1 MDSSCFY
8 NIRFVSAASNQR
20 MVIILAG
27 TEFEIVA
34 AGVAIIFLLCAAF
47 QDVKTREVDDRIWIL
62 MLALGIPFVGI
73 RLFLYGDDTSRVA
86 LMALSIIAGL
96 ILALIILFSGL
107 QGGADA
113 KALFCTSLISPL
125 PLMLSDTLPDKLI
138 PFSVTLF
145 MNSLLLLVP
154 LPFVIFL
161 YNLIHSEK
169 FSSPPTG
176 SWGSHLLALFFG
188 YPAALETIKKKHP
201 WHYDFIEHRNDEG
214 WRFNF
219 RVTLGEP
226 EEDLLRRKET
236 LNLAE
241 KDGRTFLWI
250 QPSIPFLIPFL
261 IAFIISFLWGNLYFI
276 FLRFSFIY

>member
-1 MDSSCFY
+1 MERSCFY

-34 AGVAIIFLLCAAF
+34 AGVAIVFLLFAAF
-47 QDVKTREVDDRIWIL
+47 QDIKTREVDDLIWIL
-62 MLALGIPFVGI
+62 MLVLGIPFVGI
-73 RLFLYGDDTSRVA
+73 RLLLYGDDTSRVA

-113 KALFCTSLISPL
+113 KALFCTSLICPL
-125 PLMLSDTLPDKLI
+125 PLTLSDNLPDKLI

-154 LPFVIFL
+154 FPFVIFL

-169 FSSPPTG
+169 SSSSTTG
-176 SWGSHLLALFFG
+176 SWGSHFLARFFG

-201 WHYDFIEHRNDEG
+201 WHYDFIEHRIDGG
-214 WRFNF
+214 WRFHF

-226 EEDLLRRKET
+226 EEDLLRRKTT
-236 LNLAE
+236 LKVAE
-241 KDGRTFLWI
+241 KDGRSFLWI
-250 QPSIPFLIPFL
+250 QPSIPFLVPFL
-261 IAFIISFLWGNLYFI
+261 VAFFISFFLGNLYFI
-276 FLRFSFIY
+276 FLRFFFGY

>member
-1 MDSSCFY
+1 
-8 NIRFVSAASNQR
+8 

-34 AGVAIIFLLCAAF
+34 AGVAVIFLLFAAF
-47 QDVKTREVDDRIWIL
+47 QDIKTREVDDLIWIL
-62 MLALGIPFVGI
+62 MLVFGIPFVGI
-73 RLFLYGDDTSRVA
+73 RLLLYGDDTSRVA

-113 KALFCTSLISPL
+113 KALFCTSLICPL
-125 PLMLSDTLPDKLI
+125 PLTLSDNLPDKLI

-154 LPFVIFL
+154 FPFVIFL

-169 FSSPPTG
+169 PSSSTTG
-176 SWGSHLLALFFG
+176 SWGSHFLARFFG

-201 WHYDFIEHRNDEG
+201 WHYDFIEHRIDEG

-226 EEDLLRRKET
+226 EEDLLRRKKT
-236 LNLAE
+236 LKVAE
-241 KDGRTFLWI
+241 KDGRSFLWI
-250 QPSIPFLIPFL
+250 QPSIPFLVPFL
-261 IAFIISFLWGNLYFI
+261 VAFFISFFLGNLYFI
-276 FLRFSFIY
+276 FLRFFFGY